1 VGGSLISRFP
11 LLYNDCDYNYL
22 RTYVPVSEV
31 YKGSDCFNKLLQEKK
46 KRKEKHEKMSS
57 QLKLDMASGI
67 ITADHPFI
75 TLCCQEEV

>member
-1 VGGSLISRFP
+1 MYPYQKCTKAAI
-11 LLYNDCDYNYL
+11 
-22 RTYVPVSEV
+22 VSINSSKRKRKE
-31 YKGSDCFNKLLQEKK
+31 K
-46 KRKEKHEKMSS
+46 KRKEKHEKMPS